1 MTDIVLGDV
10 NTSID
15 WMSYRL
21 MYLITSPLIMH
32 VSLSAQKR
40 NGDGFENEYKATCKI
55 YLFWTKMNG
64 YLAGVSH

>member
-1 MTDIVLGDV
+1 
-10 NTSID
+10 
-15 WMSYRL
+15 
-21 MYLITSPLIMH
+21 MH

-55 YLFWTKMNG
+55 YLFLTKMNG